1 MRIIVDSM
9 EATTKS
15 NPLLEEYHRL
25 LCCQWVCY
33 TCNVTYK
40 TCAFCSKRAKHMKK
54 CSGCNIARY
63 CGEACQTL
71 DWNTHREFCKWIMG
85 HFDDAEN
92 DDV

>member
-1 MRIIVDSM
+1 
-9 EATTKS
+9 
-15 NPLLEEYHRL
+15 
-25 LCCQWVCY
+25 
-33 TCNVTYK
+33 
-40 TCAFCSKRAKHMKK
+40 MKK